1 MEKINFNFEVP
12 QDPYIEMYGPDDKLI
27 MRTNNEKLFLTVCC
41 QIKDAHAEGYYVVVP
56 EEMEKARKK
65 NPDAE
70 IIKHEITPYGRLR
83 LNGYQIF
90 HVYGEL
96 LRKLI

>member
-1 MEKINFNFEVP
+1 MEKINFDFNTPE
-12 QDPYIEMYGPDDKLI
+12 DPYVELYGPDDKLI
-27 MRTNNEKLFLTVCC
+27 MRTNDDRKFLWICC
-41 QIKDAHAEGYYVVVP
+41 QIKDAKAEGYYVVVP
-56 EEMEKARKK
+56 EEMEKARKQ
-65 NPDAE
+65 NPDTE